1 MKGTMVTIPVDE
13 AEPALVEELS
23 RPPDLM
29 TLFKAVG
36 GLVEQV
42 PYLTSYE
49 DADLSP
55 YEHVGTLVRCV
66 AFRNTDAHSQGQP
79 INERAQGIWMK
90 SLLRQRRE
98 RSHHAGDVLCGP
110 VVILYGDNEFMGR
123 LS

>member
-23 RPPDLM
+23 RPPDLIS
-29 TLFKAVG
+29 LFKAVG

-42 PYLTSYE
+42 PCLTSYE

-66 AFRNTDAHSQGQP
+66 TFRNTDAHSQGQP
-79 INERAQGIWMK
+79 IAYRYVGENSFSG
-90 SLLRQRRE
+90 LRGQDRWASRRNMNSPE
-98 RSHHAGDVLCGP
+98 
-110 VVILYGDNEFMGR
+110 
-123 LS
+123 